1 MGSLLGIDDLE
12 SIQDW
17 NIRFAASWAE
27 GRPVLVLFL
36 AIIFGALGVFFYLR
50 YQNIARRRTAGIM
63 GIVRATLLVIIAVI
77 LAEPVIAL
85 TFTERP
91 RPLLLML
98 FDGSDSMNVED
109 KLGEEE
115 VEALATVTDHEGHK
129 TDFNAVSRL
138 QLVKDVLA
146 NPDNEVF
153 KKLGETFR
161 IRAYSSTQLEQ
172 VQELNL
178 GRGDD
183 DSFDAADL
191 ATQLKAPGQVS
202 AIGASIEDLRRR
214 HRSHLL
220 AGVVMF
226 SDFDQN
232 AGAPAVPAAE
242 RLGAP
247 LYTIGIGSRTIID
260 LSVDLAA
267 PLVLKKDEQVNVTVH
282 LSQTG
287 LTGRS
292 ARVQLF
298 KRQLGGAAGA
308 SDGIEIP
315 IASETVDLTEENQSI
330 DIPYNPDESGSFQI
344 TAKVE
349 PFIEEVQPT
358 NNSASRRVTVRDES
372 LKLLFVEYEPTWEWR
387 FIKEVF
393 HRDPLVGREGFRTFL
408 RSADFK
414 VRRANDLFLD
424 TLTRDRSEF
433 FSYDAIFLSDVPAE
447 MLTERFQ
454 NMLREYVKTFGGG
467 LVVIGGPRFGPQAL
481 AHTRLEEILPV
492 VIDPQAT
499 IRNSEFAL
507 QLTPQA
513 AEFPFM
519 SLGQDDIEHRKAWA
533 NLDRLQWYQPVARP
547 HPLATV
553 LASHPVDRC
562 VDDITPQPLIASRR
576 AGKGEVIYLGFNET
590 WRLRRMYGEKYYR
603 QFWGQMIYRLGL
615 GRALGSQKRFQ
626 PATDQPS
633 YQAGDRV
640 RISVEAYDKEFEAL
654 GAESLEGRLVSTDEN
669 GQTVTTPISLPM
681 SRDGVVFETT
691 VPVFETGQHR
701 VMVNDPVTMQE
712 FELTFDVAP
721 LAVERRN
728 ARRNEALQRA
738 LADQTGGKHYELQQ
752 IAALATDIN
761 VPERVETSE
770 RRFPLWNTWLFL
782 ILALLLMLGEWL
794 SRKLINLR

>member
-1 MGSLLGIDDLE
+1 MGRLLGIDDLE

-17 NIRFAASWAE
+17 QIRFAASWAE

-36 AIIFGALGVFFYLR
+36 ALALGAIGVFFYLR

-63 GIVRATLLVIIAVI
+63 AAVRAAILVLIAII

-98 FDGSDSMNVED
+98 FDGSDSMNVAD
-109 KLGEEE
+109 KLGDEE
-115 VEALATVTDHEGHK
+115 VEALATVTDHETHK
-129 TDFNAVSRL
+129 TDFATASRL
-138 QLVKDVLA
+138 QLVRDTLA
-146 NPDNEVF
+146 NPENKVF
-153 KKLGETFR
+153 ETLAETFR
-161 IRAYSSTQLEQ
+161 IRAYSASELEQ
-172 VQELNL
+172 VVEVNASD
-178 GRGDD
+178 GDEG
-183 DSFDAADL
+183 FAPKLLAA
-191 ATQLKAPGQVS
+191 QLKAPGQVTAIGS
-202 AIGASIEDLRRR
+202 AIDDLRRR

-242 RLGAP
+242 RLGVP
-247 LYTIGIGSRTIID
+247 LFTVGVGSRSIID
-260 LSVDLAA
+260 LAVDLTA
-267 PLVLKKDEQVNVTVH
+267 PLVLKKDEQVTVTVH
-282 LSQTG
+282 LHQTG
-287 LTGRS
+287 LEGRT
-292 ARVQLF
+292 ANVELF
-298 KRQLGGAAGA
+298 RRQLGGAAGA
-308 SDGIEIP
+308 GDD
-315 IASETVDLTEENQSI
+315 VDLPIGSEVVELRAENQSI
-330 DIPYNPDESGSFQI
+330 EIPYNPDESGSFLI
-344 TAKVE
+344 TAKVT
-349 PFIEEVQPT
+349 PFVEDVQPD

-393 HRDPLVGREGFRTFL
+393 HRDPLIGREGFRTFL

-481 AHTRLEEILPV
+481 ADTNLEEILPV
-492 VIDPQAT
+492 VIDPDAR

-519 SLGQDDIEHRKAWA
+519 SLGEDEFEHRKAWA
-533 NLDRLQWYQPVARP
+533 NLDRLQWYQPVSRP

-553 LASHPVDRC
+553 LANHPIDRC
-562 VDDITPQPLIASRR
+562 VDERTPQPLIAARR

-626 PATDQPS
+626 AATDQPS

-640 RISVEAYDKEFEAL
+640 RISVEAYNNEFEAL
-654 GAESLEGRLVSTDEN
+654 DAEKLEGRLISIDEN
-669 GQTVTTPISLPM
+669 GQPVSTDITLPM

-691 VPVFETGQHR
+691 VPVFDAGQHR
-701 VMVNDPVTMQE
+701 VMVTDPVTLQE
-712 FELTFDVAP
+712 TELTFDVAP

-738 LADQTGGKHYELQQ
+738 LADQTGGKHYELHQ
-752 IAALATDIN
+752 IASLAADIEA
-761 VPERVETSE
+761 PERIETSE

-782 ILALLLMLGEWL
+782 TLALLLMLGEWL

>member
-36 AIIFGALGVFFYLR
+36 ALALGALGVFFYLR
-50 YQNIARRRTAGIM
+50 YQNIPRRRTVAIM
-63 GIVRATLLVIIAVI
+63 ATLRATLLVIIAII
-77 LAEPVIAL
+77 LAEPVIAI

-98 FDGSDSMNVED
+98 FDGSDSMNVSD
-109 KLGEEE
+109 KLGDEEIE
-115 VEALATVTDHEGHK
+115 SLATVTDHETHK
-129 TDFNAVSRL
+129 TDFESASRL
-138 QLVKDVLA
+138 QLVRDTLA
-146 NPDNEVF
+146 NPNNKVF
-153 KKLGETFR
+153 EELAETFR
-161 IRAYSSTQLEQ
+161 IRAYSASELEQ
-172 VQELNL
+172 VVELNA
-178 GRGDD
+178 GRGEE
-183 DSFDAADL
+183 SGFDPALL
-191 ATQLKAPGQVS
+191 AEQLKAPGQVTAVGS
-202 AIGASIEDLRRR
+202 AIDDLRRR

-232 AGAPAVPAAE
+232 AGAPAVPAAG
-242 RLGAP
+242 RLGVP
-247 LYTIGIGSRTIID
+247 LYTIGVGSRNIVD
-260 LSVDLAA
+260 LAVDLAA
-267 PLVLKKDEQVNVTVH
+267 PLVLKKDEQVNVTIH

-287 LTGRS
+287 LTGRTAS
-292 ARVQLF
+292 IQLF
-298 KRQLGGAAGA
+298 KRRLGGAAGA
-308 SDGIEIP
+308 SDGIEVP
-315 IASETVDLTEENQSI
+315 IGNHTVDLTEDNQSI

-344 TAKVE
+344 TAKVA
-349 PFIEEVQPT
+349 PFIEEVQPA

-481 AHTRLEEILPV
+481 ANTNLEEILPV
-492 VIDPQAT
+492 VVDPQAR

-519 SLGQDDIEHRKAWA
+519 SLGQDEIEHRKAWS
-533 NLDRLQWYQPVARP
+533 NLDRLQWYQPVSRP

-553 LASHPVDRC
+553 LASHPVDLC
-562 VDDITPQPLIASRR
+562 VDDRTPQPLIATRR

-626 PATDQPS
+626 AATDQPS

-640 RISVEAYDKEFEAL
+640 RISVEAYNSEFEAL
-654 GAESLEGRLVSTDEN
+654 DAKKLEGRLVSVDEN
-669 GQTVTTPISLPM
+669 GQLVTTEISLPM

-691 VPVFETGQHR
+691 VPVYDAGQHR
-701 VMVNDPVTMQE
+701 VIVTDPVTLKE
-712 FELTFDVAP
+712 TELTFDVAP

-738 LADQTGGKHYELQQ
+738 LADQTGGKHYELHQV
-752 IAALATDIN
+752 ANLATDIKAP
-761 VPERVETSE
+761 VRIETSE
-770 RRFPLWNTWLFL
+770 RRFPVWNTWLFL

>member
-1 MGSLLGIDDLE
+1 MGKLLGIEDLE

-17 NIRFAASWAE
+17 QIRFAASWAE

-36 AIIFGALGVFFYLR
+36 ALALGAIGVFFYLR
-50 YQNIARRRTAGIM
+50 YQNIPRRRTAGIM
-63 GIVRATLLVIIAVI
+63 AALRAALLVLIAII

-109 KLGEEE
+109 GIADEE
-115 VEALATVTDHEGHK
+115 VEALATITDHETHK
-129 TDFNAVSRL
+129 TDFATASRL
-138 QLVKDVLA
+138 QLVRDTLA
-146 NPDNEVF
+146 NPNNDVF
-153 KKLGETFR
+153 EELSETFR
-161 IRAYSSTQLEQ
+161 IRAYNASELEQ
-172 VQELNL
+172 VVEINANA
-178 GRGDD
+178 GDENE
-183 DSFDAADL
+183 FNPALVAA
-191 ATQLKAPGQVS
+191 QLKAPGQVTAIGS
-202 AIGASIEDLRRR
+202 AIDDLRRR

-242 RLGAP
+242 RLGVP
-247 LYTIGIGSRTIID
+247 LYAVGIGSRSIVDLAID
-260 LSVDLAA
+260 LSA
-267 PLVLKKDEQVNVTVH
+267 PLVLKKDEQVTVTVH
-282 LSQTG
+282 LNQTG
-287 LTGRS
+287 LDGRS
-292 ARVQLF
+292 ASVELF
-298 KRQLGGAAGA
+298 KRRLGGAAGA

-315 IASETVDLTEENQSI
+315 IASENVELLSENQTI
-330 DIPYNPDESGSFQI
+330 EIPYNPDESGSFQI
-344 TAKVE
+344 TAKVS
-349 PFIEEVQPT
+349 PFVEEVQPD
-358 NNSASRRVTVRDES
+358 NNSASRRVTVRDDA

-467 LVVIGGPRFGPQAL
+467 LVVISGPRFGPQAL
-481 AHTRLEEILPV
+481 AHTNLPEILPV
-492 VIDPQAT
+492 VIDPQAR
-499 IRNSEFAL
+499 IRNNEFAL
-507 QLTPQA
+507 QLTTQA

-519 SLGQDDIEHRKAWA
+519 SLGQDELEHRKAWA
-533 NLDRLQWYQPVARP
+533 NLDRLQWYQPVSRP

-553 LASHPVDRC
+553 LASHPIDRC
-562 VDDITPQPLIASRR
+562 IDDRTPQPLIATRR

-615 GRALGSQKRFQ
+615 GRALGDQKRFQ
-626 PATDQPS
+626 SATDQPS

-640 RISVEAYDKEFEAL
+640 RISVEAYNSEFEAL
-654 GAESLEGRLVSTDEN
+654 EADKLDGRLISIDEN
-669 GQTVTTPISLPM
+669 GQQVETPITLPM
-681 SRDGVVFETT
+681 SRDGIVFETS
-691 VPVFETGQHR
+691 VPVYEAGQHR
-701 VMVNDPVTMQE
+701 VMITDPVTLE
-712 FELTFDVAP
+712 ETELTFDVAP

-728 ARRNEALQRA
+728 ARRDHALQRA
-738 LADQTGGKHYELQQ
+738 LADQTGGKHYELHQ
-752 IAALATDIN
+752 IANLAKDIKA
-761 VPERVETSE
+761 PERIETSE

-782 ILALLLMLGEWL
+782 SLALLLMLGEWL